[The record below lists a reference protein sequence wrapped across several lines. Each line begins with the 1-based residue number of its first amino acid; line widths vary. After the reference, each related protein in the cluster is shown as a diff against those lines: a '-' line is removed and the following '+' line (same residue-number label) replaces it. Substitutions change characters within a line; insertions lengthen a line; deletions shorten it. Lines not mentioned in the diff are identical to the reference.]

1 MRKVYKFKNGASLIY
16 RKNRLSRATAIRFGI
31 NRGGALDNNTGLSHL
46 LEHMLFKGTSTKTK
60 EQLDEDIRLNISS
73 INAST
78 GAETLVMR
86 FYESSKQ
93 FEKGLEIC
101 ADCFLNANFPEEE
114 LEKEKQVVLQ
124 EIIRDKDNQARIA
137 FKNLWNTAY
146 NYPETKSSTLG
157 DENKML
163 KITRKNLLNY
173 KQNNFISNNFYAC
186 VTSSLPFLKV
196 KKLIKKYLVDNLK
209 MGDKP
214 DFNIYDFKINGDS
227 KLVCETMDR
236 NKVKILIGFPTC
248 GFLELEQNF
257 IDGLSIKYLNVMK
270 SPMWNQFREKHQLVY
285 AISMGRSTNRND
297 GLIFFDIETEPK
309 KVNMCFDVL
318 GELFKEIKNEVN
330 EKDVNRVKRNF
341 KEFRDRY
348 VGHPT
353 DYCIDDFYEYLG
365 HGRLLKERE
374 FKFEK
379 KDITLDNVKK
389 SINNLVNF
397 DKVFVSVVGNI
408 KKEDIYSIKKIKSI
422 LKANN

>member
-1 MRKVYKFKNGASLIY
+1 MRKVYKFKNGSTLIY

-248 GFLELEQNF
+248 GFLDLEQNF

-270 SPMWNQFREKHQLVY
+270 SPMWNQFRE
-285 AISMGRSTNRND
+285 
-297 GLIFFDIETEPK
+297 
-309 KVNMCFDVL
+309 VNQ
-318 GELFKEIKNEVN
+318 
-330 EKDVNRVKRNF
+330 
-341 KEFRDRY
+341 
-348 VGHPT
+348 P
-353 DYCIDDFYEYLG
+353 
-365 HGRLLKERE
+365 
-374 FKFEK
+374 
-379 KDITLDNVKK
+379 
-389 SINNLVNF
+389 
-397 DKVFVSVVGNI
+397 
-408 KKEDIYSIKKIKSI
+408 
-422 LKANN
+422 